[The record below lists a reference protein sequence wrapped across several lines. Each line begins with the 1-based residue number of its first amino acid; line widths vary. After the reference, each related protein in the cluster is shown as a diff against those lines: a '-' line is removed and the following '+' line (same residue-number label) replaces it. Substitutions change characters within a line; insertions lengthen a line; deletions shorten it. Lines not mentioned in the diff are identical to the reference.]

1 MSTFCR
7 INQAK
12 LSVTGVLLV
21 ICTLWLNACSKSV
34 QGVGDTA
41 EPQQMVIGTP
51 GNQLVFDK
59 STLSAQSGERIEL
72 TFANNSTAF
81 EHNWVLVDDGKGI
94 ADQVYQEALTAGEK
108 NNFLPKDTTALLTYT
123 TLVAAGNQETISFT
137 APAIPGSY
145 TFLCTFPGHYL
156 AGMKGT
162 LTVSAP

>member
-7 INQAK
+7 INKSK
-12 LSVTGVLLV
+12 LSVTGVLLL
-21 ICTLWLNACSKSV
+21 ICTLWLSACGKSV
-34 QGVGDTA
+34 QGVGDT
-41 EPQQMVIGTP
+41 PKLQQMVIGTQ
-51 GNQLVFDK
+51 GNQLAFDK

-81 EHNWVLVDDGKGI
+81 EHNWVLVDDGMGV
-94 ADQVYQEALTAGEK
+94 ADQVYQEALTAGK
-108 NNFLPKDTTALLTYT
+108 RSNFLPKDTTALLTYT

-145 TFLCTFPGHYL
+145 TFFCTFPGHYL

-162 LTVSAP
+162 LIVSSP